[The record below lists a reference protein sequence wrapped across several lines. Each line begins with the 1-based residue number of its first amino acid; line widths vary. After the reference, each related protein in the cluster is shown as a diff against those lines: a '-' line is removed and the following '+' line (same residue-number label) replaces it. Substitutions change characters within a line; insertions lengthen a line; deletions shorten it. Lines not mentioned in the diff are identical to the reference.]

1 AIHQTPPD
9 LFRKQN
15 QTAEIHCSHTIDNY
29 DQILWYKQSVDGSF
43 QLLGYMLTNSAN
55 PEPGMAVKMKG
66 GASKGQICTL
76 ILEELH
82 LSSSAVYYCAC
93 RYHSVTCHCFT
104 AQKPVFLPSTP
115 AGVGLSITWLI

>member
-1 AIHQTPPD
+1 FFMVSRPKLTCSSLSDQIHQTPPD

-29 DQILWYKQSVDGSF
+29 DRILWYKQSVDGSF

-66 GASKGQICTL
+66 GASKGQNCTL

-82 LSSSAVYYCAC
+82 LSSSAVYYCGDKLL
-93 RYHSVTCHCFT
+93 RTDT
-104 AQKPVFLPSTP
+104 DLQQ
-115 AGVGLSITWLI
+115 